1 MRHYP
6 APKNGF
12 ETNWNDKKDL
22 ILIETVQLKIWK
34 FFKAELRQK
43 LELKKIEKK
52 NLKGQKI
59 YEDKI
64 KEKYDKNHQRRIRV
78 EI

>member
-1 MRHYP
+1 MKILRSRIMTKTRTK
-6 APKNGF
+6 KNR
-12 ETNWNDKKDL
+12 E
-22 ILIETVQLKIWK
+22 
-34 FFKAELRQK
+34 
-43 LELKKIEKK
+43 K

>member
-1 MRHYP
+1 LDR
-6 APKNGF
+6 
-12 ETNWNDKKDL
+12 
-22 ILIETVQLKIWK
+22 ILIETVQLKILK
-34 FFKAELRQK
+34 SFEAELRQK
-43 LELKKIEKK
+43 LDLKKLRK